1 MDFTVM
7 SLFVIIVIAI
17 IIYIIQNIVY
27 KKLWSKNLDV
37 TLDFS
42 TKSVSEGDKASL
54 IEVVTNKKKLP
65 LPSINIKFHTSKN
78 IVFDDDSNSSVT
90 DNYYRNDIFSIL
102 GNQKITRTLTFTC
115 EKRGYYKIESAD
127 IIAFNL
133 FLSQFFVKKIKNDH
147 SSINSLYV
155 YPKKISIED
164 FPKSLNSLIGSY
176 LCRRSLN
183 EDPFEFR
190 GIRQYEPFDNMNSIN
205 WKASAKENTLMVN
218 VNNFTSSLNVMIFLN
233 ITPNDEAENIKIL
246 EESIRIASTLTQK
259 FILSNIHVS
268 FKSNANDIFTNSP
281 ISIEYGV
288 GLNKIREVDEALA
301 RIDLKNSSEKFISYF
316 KNEVKNSNQNTLT
329 FLISNYRKKD
339 LCNFYDELSLLKKE
353 CLWIIPL
360 DKNNKLNIEVKNI
373 RNIFKWEVE

>member
-133 FLSQFFVKKIKNDH
+133 FLSQFFVK
-147 SSINSLYV
+147 
-155 YPKKISIED
+155 
-164 FPKSLNSLIGSY
+164 KSLNSLIGSY

-339 LCNFYDELSLLKKE
+339 LCNFYELSFLKKE

>member
-1 MDFTVM
+1 
-7 SLFVIIVIAI
+7 
-17 IIYIIQNIVY
+17 
-27 KKLWSKNLDV
+27 
-37 TLDFS
+37 
-42 TKSVSEGDKASL
+42 
-54 IEVVTNKKKLP
+54 
-65 LPSINIKFHTSKN
+65 
-78 IVFDDDSNSSVT
+78 
-90 DNYYRNDIFSIL
+90 
-102 GNQKITRTLTFTC
+102 
-115 EKRGYYKIESAD
+115 
-127 IIAFNL
+127 
-133 FLSQFFVKKIKNDH
+133 
-147 SSINSLYV
+147 
-155 YPKKISIED
+155 
-164 FPKSLNSLIGSY
+164 
-176 LCRRSLN
+176 
-183 EDPFEFR
+183 
-190 GIRQYEPFDNMNSIN
+190 MNSIN

-339 LCNFYDELSLLKKE
+339 LCNFYDELSFLKKE